1 MHDARVFANSS
12 LFVDATAKRILHGD
26 NRTIQ
31 GCEIPPL
38 LVADSAYPLLPWLL
52 KPFINHGSLTQD
64 QKNFNYHLSRARIVS
79 ENAFGRLKARW
90 CRLIKQNDMQVA
102 SVPNVVVACCILHNI
117 CEIHC
122 EEFDNAW
129 IQESAQQSQRL
140 QQPTDIPHQGGGET
154 DPDKIRDTL
163 VKYLS
168 P

>member
-1 MHDARVFANSS
+1 MHDAQVFANSS

-79 ENAFGRLKARW
+79 ENAFGRL
-90 CRLIKQNDMQVA
+90 
-102 SVPNVVVACCILHNI
+102 
-117 CEIHC
+117 
-122 EEFDNAW
+122 
-129 IQESAQQSQRL
+129 
-140 QQPTDIPHQGGGET
+140 
-154 DPDKIRDTL
+154 
-163 VKYLS
+163 
-168 P
+168 